1 MNRDHVVAR
10 SFHDATAHTPH
21 SVRASGHTLDWDN
34 KPFPFKIYTATPA
47 VALPRSFEPV
57 ALDTLTAI
65 AGGGAPDSVT
75 LDLERLAA
83 LLYLSAGVTK
93 KKVYPGGGEVL
104 FRAAASTGAL

>member
-65 AGGGAPDSVT
+65 ARRGAPDGVT

-93 KKVYPGGGEVL
+93 KKVYSGGGEVL
-104 FRAAASTGAL
+104 FRAAASRA